1 MKLGKLSLVAVM
13 ALGTSAFAIDNVKVN
28 GEAKLWYQTSEYSG
42 PAAATTDGD
51 PMITGTQA
59 QSEQDFFDNNGNT
72 NANIKVSIGATADLL
87 KNLTA
92 GIKVTALTTL
102 GIENNLIGATS
113 AAKVS
118 QDGVSHQSSATDGNS
133 FNDQAWT
140 EEAYLAYSADKTVV
154 KIGRQRLDTPLAFSE
169 TWNVVD
175 NTFEAAVLINNNV
188 PDTTL
193 VGAWIGNHNGMGLTN
208 VGRGT
213 TVAMNGEFDTF
224 AAEGT
229 YFAGAINKSIPNTTI
244 QAWYYSVPEI
254 ATACWLQADAK
265 LIDMISV
272 GVQYAGMNTDSTSD
286 SLTTAVANHRDTNMY
301 AVKGAVD
308 VAGVNLYAA
317 YSSVD
322 AGTLGF
328 ANVATGDKSSV
339 YTTLGS
345 IYMDGE
351 IAAAPDTD
359 AWKVG
364 ASTKL
369 VPGVALS
376 ASYAEAETGSNGGTA
391 AVFAGASTRDC
402 DFTAWD
408 VVASTKVG
416 ELGLTAIYTQFDKDV
431 KATDTADKTTD
442 TFRVIASLKF

>member
-28 GEAKLWYQTSEYSG
+28 GDAKLWYQTSEYSG
-42 PAAATTDGD
+42 AGAGATT
-51 PMITGTQA
+51 
-59 QSEQDFFDNNGNT
+59 SQDFFDNTSNT
-72 NANIKVSIGATADLL
+72 NANIKVSVGAMADLL

-113 AAKVS
+113 TAKVG
-118 QDGVSHQSSATDGNS
+118 QDGTSHQTATDDTS
-133 FNDQAWT
+133 FDDQAWT

-193 VGAWIGNHNGMGLTN
+193 VGAWIGNHNGMGLAN

-229 YFAGAINKSIPNTTI
+229 YFAGAINKSIPNTTV

-254 ATACWLQADAK
+254 ATAYWLQADAK
-265 LIDMISV
+265 LIDMVTV

-286 SLTTAVANHRDTNMY
+286 SLTTAAANHRDTNMY
-301 AVKGAVD
+301 AIKGAVD

-317 YSSVD
+317 YSSVR
-322 AGTLGF
+322 
-328 ANVATGDKSSV
+328 S
-339 YTTLGS
+339 
-345 IYMDGE
+345 E
-351 IAAAPDTD
+351 
-359 AWKVG
+359 
-364 ASTKL
+364 
-369 VPGVALS
+369 
-376 ASYAEAETGSNGGTA
+376 
-391 AVFAGASTRDC
+391 
-402 DFTAWD
+402 
-408 VVASTKVG
+408 
-416 ELGLTAIYTQFDKDV
+416 
-431 KATDTADKTTD
+431 
-442 TFRVIASLKF
+442 